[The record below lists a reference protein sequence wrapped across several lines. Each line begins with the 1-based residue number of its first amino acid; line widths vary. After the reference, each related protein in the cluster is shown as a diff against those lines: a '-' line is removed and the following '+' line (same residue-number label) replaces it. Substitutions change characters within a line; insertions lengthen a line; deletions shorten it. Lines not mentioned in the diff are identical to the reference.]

1 MELIKLVLFTF
12 ILSITLGSARAEDSK
27 SRCVV
32 IAEDPMIRQFFR
44 EKGFE
49 VDSDEGNFRA
59 EFEVTCESIDQK
71 KEKFASSEIHQT
83 TTKLEL
89 FNQYANQKVVYHS
102 DSSVNKTGRVEGA
115 AFVVPCADTRK
126 VKIKL
131 LEAALE
137 SAKNINCESD
147 EE

>member
-1 MELIKLVLFTF
+1 MELIKFVLFAF
-12 ILSITLGSARAEDSK
+12 ILSVSVGSARAEEAK
-27 SRCVV
+27 SGCVI
-32 IAEDPMIRQFFR
+32 IAQDPVIRQFFR

-49 VDSDEGNFRA
+49 VDSDTGNFRV
-59 EFEVTCESIDQK
+59 EFEVTCEAIDVK

-83 TTKLEL
+83 TTKIEL
-89 FNQYANQKVVYHS
+89 FNQYENQKVVYHS
-102 DSSVNKTGRVEGA
+102 DSSVKKSGRVDGT

-126 VKIKL
+126 AKAKL

-137 SAKNINCESD
+137 SAKNIDCGSD